1 MAVRPGG
8 ESSAEVVT
16 GIFLSLAS
24 YGLFTLMD
32 TAIKILGGRYHVVQV
47 MFFNGLFAFLVV
59 GLLAAWRGRLHRAAS
74 PQWRLHLL
82 RWSIGLP
89 GGLAIFWC
97 YPRMPLAD
105 VYAILFAAPLFMTAL
120 SLPLLGERVGWR
132 RWSAVLLGFCGV
144 IVMLRPGDAIFE
156 ATALAALFGAFVH
169 AVNML
174 LLRKMR
180 GIDPPEVFAI
190 WGNGLSAL
198 ATGLALPWVWIPPE
212 PADLALHAI
221 AGTLAGTGFML
232 LVTAYAKAPVGVLAP
247 FQYAQMIY
255 GLAIGLLLFGDHPDP
270 LMLFGAA
277 IVVASGLYIFHREAV
292 RQRTGPTERPP
303 SAR

>member
-1 MAVRPGG
+1 MAVRPSG
-8 ESSAEVVT
+8 ESSAEVPA
-16 GIFLSLAS
+16 GIVLSLAS

-32 TAIKILGGRYHVVQV
+32 TLIKILGGRYHVVQV
-47 MFFNGLFAFLVV
+47 MFFNGLFAFLAVAA
-59 GLLAAWRGRLHRAAS
+59 LAARRGRLHRALS

-120 SLPLLGERVGWR
+120 SQPLLGERVGWR
-132 RWSAVLLGFCGV
+132 RWSAVLFGFSGV
-144 IVMLRPGDAIFE
+144 VVMLRPGEAVLE
-156 ATALAALFGAFVH
+156 ATALAALFGALVH

-180 GIDPPEVFAI
+180 GVDPPEVFAI
-190 WGNGLSAL
+190 WGNGLSVL
-198 ATGLALPWVWIPPE
+198 ATGVALPWVWIPPE
-212 PADLALHAI
+212 PADLGLHAL
-221 AGTLAGTGFML
+221 AGTFAGTGFML
-232 LVTAYAKAPVGVLAP
+232 LVTAYAKAPAAVLAP

-255 GLAIGLLLFGDHPDP
+255 GLVIGLLLFGDRPDP
-270 LMLFGAA
+270 LVLLGAG
-277 IVVASGLYIFHREAV
+277 IVVASGLYIFRREAV
-292 RQRTGPTERPP
+292 RRLSAAAGRPP